1 MRHAM
6 PCSSRSPWPSGRWYA
21 RMPAAAALSA
31 LLALPLLTAA
41 VMVSPPSRAA
51 ASEAAATPLERSVKA
66 AFLYKFLA
74 YVEYPPAQPEPGAPY
89 VVGVLG
95 ADDIAAE
102 LARITAGRVVNG
114 HPVAVRSLRAGDQ
127 PAGLHMLFAGGD
139 SGTGTLLRAAQQSGV
154 LTVTDLPDG
163 LRAGSVI
170 NFVLADDRVRFEVS
184 LEAAQKSNLKV
195 SSRLLS
201 VAYVV
206 RKGGS

>member
-1 MRHAM
+1 MRTS
-6 PCSSRSPWPSGRWYA
+6 PSSLHCWSPPALRWRSA
-21 RMPAAAALSA
+21 IPATALVA
-31 LLALPLLTAA
+31 LLASIALTTL
-41 VMVSPPSRAA
+41 AA
-51 ASEAAATPLERSVKA
+51 APPALASTDAAATPLERSVKA
-66 AFLYKFLA
+66 AFLYKFLS

-114 HPVAVRSLRAGDQ
+114 HPVAVRPLRAGDQ

-139 SGTGTLLRAAQQSGV
+139 SVTGTLLRAAQQAGV

-163 LRAGSVI
+163 LRSGSVI
-170 NFVLADDRVRFEVS
+170 NFVLADERVRFEVS
-184 LEAAQKSNLKV
+184 LEAAHKSNIKV